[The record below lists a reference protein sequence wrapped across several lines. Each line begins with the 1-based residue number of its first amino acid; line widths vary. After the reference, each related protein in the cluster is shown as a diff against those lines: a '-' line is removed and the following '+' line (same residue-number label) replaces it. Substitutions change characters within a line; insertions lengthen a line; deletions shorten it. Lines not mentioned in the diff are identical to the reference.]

1 METCA
6 SIAAALA
13 DFAPDMLSEDY
24 DNTGLLIGSPL
35 QRVSKVLLAYEITE
49 EVVREAVHEGCQLI
63 ITHHPLIFKSMK
75 KLTEQ
80 SPEEKLIASLIRHN
94 IGHIALHTNA
104 DNIPTGVNKALAN
117 QLGIQNFKILKPGKD
132 KLYSLVV
139 FIPDEAFDRVEA
151 AIFDAGAGRI
161 GNYSHCGYALSGT
174 GSFLPLEN
182 ASPAIGR
189 IHQLER
195 VSERR
200 LEVIVPG
207 RRLRTVLSAMLKAH
221 PYEEVAHFIQPLQNT
236 DPESGSGGIGYLS
249 KPMNYLEF
257 VQMAKNALKAN
268 LIRASNQ
275 HPDTVQKVAF
285 CGGAGAFLIPY
296 AKEQGA
302 DVFISGDIKYH
313 DFFMADSSFGI
324 LDAGHCE
331 TEWMILNE
339 IADYLNKKFHTFAV
353 RISNVQTNP
362 IKIL

>member
-1 METCA
+1 METFA
-6 SIAAALA
+6 SIAAALSE
-13 DFAPDMLSEDY
+13 FAPDMLSEEY
-24 DNTGLLIGSPL
+24 DNTGLLVGNPSQL
-35 QRVSKVLLAYEITE
+35 VSKILLAYEITE
-49 EVVREAVHEGCQLI
+49 EVVKEALYEGCQLI
-63 ITHHPLIFKSMK
+63 ITHHPLIFKSLK

-104 DNIPTGVNKALAN
+104 DNILTGVNKALAN
-117 QLGIQNFKILKPGKD
+117 RLGIENFKILKPGKD

-139 FIPDEAFDRVEA
+139 FIPDEAFERVEA
-151 AIFDAGAGRI
+151 AVFEAGAGRI

-174 GSFLPLEN
+174 GSFIPLEN
-182 ASPAIGR
+182 ANPAIGR

-207 RRLRTVLSAMLKAH
+207 RRLRTVLSAMLQAH
-221 PYEEVAHFIQPLQNT
+221 PYEEVAHFIHPLQNT
-236 DPESGSGGIGYLS
+236 DPESGSGGIGNLP

-257 VQMAKNALKAN
+257 VQMVKNVLKADV
-268 LIRASNQ
+268 IRASKL
-275 HPDTVQKVAF
+275 HPDTVQRVAF

-302 DVFISGDIKYH
+302 EVFISGDIKYH
-313 DFFMADSSFGI
+313 DFFRADPSFGI

-339 IADYLNKKFHTFAV
+339 IADFLNKKFHTFAIQ
-353 RISNVQTNP
+353 ISNVQTNP
-362 IKIL
+362 VKIL